1 VEGSTNAYRDGYI
14 KEPPKKP
21 RASYIF
27 FQCSMRS
34 YFQKKNPRAPQS
46 ELMSIL
52 GHKWQSMSTE
62 ERAPFLL
69 LANEESKQFEKE
81 KVLKEMA
88 QRPTQVWQP
97 IRRCHMV
104 VDRLAADSFADIF
117 LHPVDPEDFP
127 DYDDMID
134 TPMDLGTVATK
145 LAAKKY
151 QAPEQFARDMRK
163 IWNNCKIYN
172 QHGSAIWH
180 VADYMSKQF
189 ERLYHAWVLE
199 FRERYLRWADPRA
212 RPWEHTCR
220 VHDGTCGTTDEQMV
234 LCDHCD
240 GMYGI
245 KCLTP
250 PLKKIPK
257 KAWHCPDCK
266 PKLKSVKGTRMLSA
280 VAENAARKRAELGD
294 LPKKKVKQVMFL
306 VKWAGLGYEHCTWET
321 RDDVND
327 DALIAQYHRLNS
339 TFPGEPDMPEEVL
352 EKYLNETKHLHVEN
366 AGGTSCVPVLRSQ
379 LYAQSRAFQFTKFGL
394 EFPDRLGSE
403 CGPKSK
409 AALVC
414 KPVCGDEKSA
424 RPREVEEC
432 VNDLVFRVSRKD
444 PANRI
449 RSNTSLPPPMT
460 GEYDAIVPITSK
472 GLMMNVGEIHGSVA
486 FLGYRQFP
494 DGTKGP
500 AEIANLIRNVG
511 DKIIA
516 VDGGSTV
523 GKTFKEVIMMLR
535 ESGKNK
541 FAYMRFLENKYAVC
555 ENDLASVGTK
565 GKYAIEELQKKF
577 TTDRQRMLV
586 HRKYA
591 EEEVEEPVE
600 GGQEPAGRGQED
612 SDEESADG
620 SEGEF
625 QPESDD
631 EELVVTGT
639 AKEVSPSSKQ
649 KALETNGVLPVSEKA
664 PGLTPDA
671 VFKEEKK
678 DSVVAQEVGASPQE
692 VEDVV
697 ENPET
702 QTEPGILHRQETTRS
717 LAYRLLGT
725 DVGYTSDEGGDDDC
739 AFYLD
744 GVDETFTNMA
754 ELADIASTK
763 NLESKDRDRKEDV
776 VSTTIP
782 AYQNEFTTKG
792 ERGKLATAVT
802 LTSQLPTPDDFDHFP
817 FPSSKE
823 IDANKKAEEA
833 KQLAREN
840 ASPSKAVKRSTVK
853 VEQLSIAT
861 NEVIHVWP
869 NVEAIT
875 ATLQLPLIQ
884 LKQILLEEYD
894 EEIGDEVG
902 GFKWR
907 YAPAGA
913 KVTAGVDSS
922 SKGGGAKK
930 AKEAWLEFRDKLY
943 DPNVPHSY
951 KNGNRLRDYQVDGV
965 NWLASTWYK
974 RQGCILADEMGL

>member
-1 VEGSTNAYRDGYI
+1 
-14 KEPPKKP
+14 
-21 RASYIF
+21 
-27 FQCSMRS
+27 
-34 YFQKKNPRAPQS
+34 
-46 ELMSIL
+46 
-52 GHKWQSMSTE
+52 
-62 ERAPFLL
+62 
-69 LANEESKQFEKE
+69 
-81 KVLKEMA
+81 
-88 QRPTQVWQP
+88 
-97 IRRCHMV
+97 
-104 VDRLAADSFADIF
+104 
-117 LHPVDPEDFP
+117 
-127 DYDDMID
+127 
-134 TPMDLGTVATK
+134 
-145 LAAKKY
+145 
-151 QAPEQFARDMRK
+151 
-163 IWNNCKIYN
+163 
-172 QHGSAIWH
+172 
-180 VADYMSKQF
+180 
-189 ERLYHAWVLE
+189 
-199 FRERYLRWADPRA
+199 
-212 RPWEHTCR
+212 
-220 VHDGTCGTTDEQMV
+220 
-234 LCDHCD
+234 
-240 GMYGI
+240 
-245 KCLTP
+245 
-250 PLKKIPK
+250 
-257 KAWHCPDCK
+257 
-266 PKLKSVKGTRMLSA
+266 
-280 VAENAARKRAELGD
+280 
-294 LPKKKVKQVMFL
+294 
-306 VKWAGLGYEHCTWET
+306 
-321 RDDVND
+321 
-327 DALIAQYHRLNS
+327 
-339 TFPGEPDMPEEVL
+339 
-352 EKYLNETKHLHVEN
+352 
-366 AGGTSCVPVLRSQ
+366 
-379 LYAQSRAFQFTKFGL
+379 
-394 EFPDRLGSE
+394 
-403 CGPKSK
+403 
-409 AALVC
+409 
-414 KPVCGDEKSA
+414 
-424 RPREVEEC
+424 
-432 VNDLVFRVSRKD
+432 
-444 PANRI
+444 
-449 RSNTSLPPPMT
+449 
-460 GEYDAIVPITSK
+460 
-472 GLMMNVGEIHGSVA
+472 
-486 FLGYRQFP
+486 
-494 DGTKGP
+494 
-500 AEIANLIRNVG
+500 
-511 DKIIA
+511 
-516 VDGGSTV
+516 
-523 GKTFKEVIMMLR
+523 MMLR

-586 HRKYA
+586 HRKHVD
-591 EEEVEEPVE
+591 EEVEEAVE
-600 GGQEPAGRGQED
+600 AGQEPADRGQED

-639 AKEVSPSSKQ
+639 TKEVSPSSKQ
-649 KALETNGVLPVSEKA
+649 KALETNGVLPVGEKA

-671 VFKEEKK
+671 VFNEEKK
-678 DSVVAQEVGASPQE
+678 DSIVAQEVGASPQE
-692 VEDVV
+692 VDDVV

-739 AFYLD
+739 AFFLD

-763 NLESKDRDRKEDV
+763 NLKSKDGDMKEDI

-792 ERGKLATAVT
+792 ERGKLASAVA
-802 LTSQLPTPDDFDHFP
+802 LTSQLPIPDDFDHFP

-823 IDANKKAEEA
+823 IEANKKAEEA

-943 DPNVPHSY
+943 DPNVPHNY